1 MVFTNQAPGYQISTN
16 SLSRPQYRGFSIFN
30 SNNVPIKG
38 VSPAPVLGSN
48 AFGGSVRGK
57 GNQAPETSVRN
68 V

>member
-1 MVFTNQAPGYQISTN
+1 MVFKNQGPGYQIATK
-16 SLSRPQYRGFSIFN
+16 RPQFRGFSIFN

-38 VSPAPVLGSN
+38 VSPAPILKSN